1 MPLLRGV
8 REAIGRP
15 LIEMNTLRPDK
26 EFDRLLGNLSCEVI
40 RELMP
45 LLIERETK
53 IRRLRSVEARIAA
66 IKSKR

>member
-1 MPLLRGV
+1 
-8 REAIGRP
+8 
-15 LIEMNTLRPDK
+15 MNTLRPDK